1 MAKAS
6 LRLRNGTVVQ
16 VEGTPEEIRKLLAFY
31 GDNTDRIATAPRQ
44 EGKSPRRRSAATG
57 GEEKDRE
64 PDVIEIVNLIKESD
78 EAPAIEKHI
87 LDRTSSVDR
96 TLLPLYVVHE
106 QLHDAFGLTSGDIN
120 RVLKELGVP
129 IATPNIA
136 HTLSGSA
143 SRYVI
148 GNRPRAKG
156 VPVRYKLSRKG
167 LLYLK
172 SVIAGDMHDK

>member
-6 LRLRNGTVVQ
+6 LKLPNGTAVQ

-31 GDNTDRIATAPRQ
+31 GGSTDRVGTAP
-44 EGKSPRRRSAATG
+44 PRAGSTTKKGNAASSG
-57 GEEKDRE
+57 AEKDRE
-64 PDVIEIVNLIKESD
+64 PDIIEIVNLIKESD
-78 EAPAIEKHI
+78 EAAAIEKHI

-96 TLLPLYVVHE
+96 TLLPFYVVHE
-106 QLHDAFGLTSGDIN
+106 QLHDTFGLTSGDIN

-129 IATPNIA
+129 IATSNIA

-148 GNRPRAKG
+148 GNRPRTKG

-172 SVIAGDMHDK
+172 SVIAGDMHGK